1 MLERNAIGERGMR
14 ALAAAISTHG
24 AFPAATARCPNKME
38 HRIFLECN
46 PAPAK
51 PVHEA
56 LDAAWGSAPI
66 EFRRAPWGR
75 RNFSLV
81 SAVGIVGFV

>member
-1 MLERNAIGERGMR
+1 M
-14 ALAAAISTHG
+14 
-24 AFPAATARCPNKME
+24 AATARCPNKME

-56 LDAAWGSAPI
+56 LDAAWGSAPD
-66 EFRRAPWGR
+66 EFRRAPW
-75 RNFSLV
+75 
-81 SAVGIVGFV
+81 